1 VRGNPNLISQAV
13 VNLLDNALK
22 YTPKGGRVCVEAG
35 IENARPYVLISD
47 SGPGIPADERDR
59 VLDRFVRLEGS
70 RSTPGS
76 GLGLSLV
83 AAVAKLH
90 QASLTLGDN
99 KPGLIVRIDF
109 PKPNGR

>member
-1 VRGNPNLISQAV
+1 MRGNPNLISQAV

-22 YTPKGGRVCVEAG
+22 YTPEGGTVHVRAG
-35 IENARPYVLISD
+35 KDDGKPYIEVSD
-47 SGPGIPADERDR
+47 TGSGIPEAERAR
-59 VLDRFVRLEGS
+59 VLDRFVRLESS

-90 QASLTLGDN
+90 GANLTLDDN
-99 KPGLIVRIDF
+99 DPGLRVRLEF
-109 PKPNGR
+109 PGSVVR